1 MARTLEFYFDYG
13 SPYSYLAD
21 TQVEA
26 IARRAGAA
34 LARKPML
41 LGGVFKSTGNHSPAE
56 LPAKSKWSAFDM
68 PMWARHYGVP
78 FKPNPFFPVNTLA
91 LMRGAAAAQIDGVFE
106 QYHPAM
112 YKAMWVD
119 GRNLNDIKEVAAV
132 LTEAGLDARKIGNR
146 IQEQDVK
153 DRLKSTTDDA
163 VARGSLRRSHDVR
176 GRHDVLRQR
185 PAAVRREGPQ
195 RGTQMTNLGAL
206 VAVAIVI
213 PL

>member
-26 IARRAGAA
+26 IAGRAGAT

-68 PMWARHYGVP
+68 PMWACHYGVP
-78 FKPNPFFPVNTLA
+78 FQPNPFFPVNTLA
-91 LMRGAAAAQIDGVFE
+91 LMRGAAAAQIDGIFE
-106 QYHPAM
+106 RYHPAM
-112 YKAMWVD
+112 YKAMWID

-132 LTEAGLDARKIGNR
+132 LARAGIDAQKLGNR

-153 DRLKSTTDDA
+153 GPPQIDDRRSRR
-163 VARGSLRRSHDVR
+163 ARSVRRSHDVR

-185 PAAVRREGPQ
+185 PAAVRRDGSDG
-195 RGTQMTNLGAL
+195 RAQMTKSLRARR
-206 VAVAIVI
+206 
-213 PL
+213 